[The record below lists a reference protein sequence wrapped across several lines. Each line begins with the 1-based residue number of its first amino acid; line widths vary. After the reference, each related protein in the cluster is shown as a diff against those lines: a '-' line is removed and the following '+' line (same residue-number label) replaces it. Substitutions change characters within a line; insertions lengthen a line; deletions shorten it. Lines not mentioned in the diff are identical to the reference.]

1 MILKFNTKLPHNT
14 KMVYKVESTMDSEET
29 KTKTKSV
36 SYITGRN
43 VMFHKLSKIIY
54 LSAKPK

>member
-1 MILKFNTKLPHNT
+1 
-14 KMVYKVESTMDSEET
+14 MVYKVESTMDSEET
-29 KTKTKSV
+29 KTKTKSI